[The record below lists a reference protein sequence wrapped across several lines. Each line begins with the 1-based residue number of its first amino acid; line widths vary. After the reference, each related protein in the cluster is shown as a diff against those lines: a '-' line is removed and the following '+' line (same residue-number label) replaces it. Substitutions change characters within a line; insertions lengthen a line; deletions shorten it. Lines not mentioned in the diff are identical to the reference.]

1 MNIVSIFKV
10 RGISAICEVILNLG
24 DGLTQHLLLLLF
36 LASVYLP
43 HLPQLA

>member
-10 RGISAICEVILNLG
+10 RGIGAICEAILNLG
-24 DGLTQHLLLLLF
+24 DGLTQHLLLLF
-36 LASVYLP
+36 LASVYLT